1 MKLLLSV
8 KDFQEMDV
16 TIKKVIDYPDQTKI
30 ESVANDFRLISHYIK
45 EFESD
50 ASLSVLK
57 HIAPNIEHH
66 LSEQLQKISNEV
78 DARRI
83 LLE

>member
-8 KDFQEMDV
+8 KDFHEMDE
-16 TIKKVIDYPDQTKI
+16 TIKKVIEYPDQKKI

-50 ASLSVLK
+50 ASLLVLK
-57 HIAPNIEHH
+57 HISPNIEHH
-66 LSEQLQKISNEV
+66 LSE
-78 DARRI
+78 
-83 LLE
+83 